1 MRVYNFPGELVCLSL
16 HIWLRQLIG
25 LLHSNRVRTSKKE
38 KGRTKNKDHIS
49 RPARH
54 GSSAF
59 VQKLSCCVPKLTLT
73 ALHEA
78 KLLQKIVMHPITA
91 GDVDNTAL
99 LERTGASK
107 EHPDQV
113 KHRARVE

>member
-1 MRVYNFPGELVCLSL
+1 MM
-16 HIWLRQLIG
+16 
-25 LLHSNRVRTSKKE
+25 
-38 KGRTKNKDHIS
+38 
-49 RPARH
+49 
-54 GSSAF
+54 
-59 VQKLSCCVPKLTLT
+59 T

-107 EHPDQV
+107 EHPDHV